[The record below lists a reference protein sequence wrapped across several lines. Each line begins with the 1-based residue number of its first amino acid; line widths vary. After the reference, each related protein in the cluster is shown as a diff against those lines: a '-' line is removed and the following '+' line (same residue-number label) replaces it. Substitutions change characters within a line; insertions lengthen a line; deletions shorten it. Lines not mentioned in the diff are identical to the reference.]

1 MADLEEV
8 VELLE
13 GLVRGGKTV
22 QDAVKQVQR
31 FTPDPELLRRAQAA
45 FEERAG
51 IIRTLRD
58 ARGILGDVPRPWYLG
73 PREGDRFWP
82 LLRKHLTDRKWDPDA
97 VDSLDRAS
105 TRIVSLLREPGA
117 DRIDTRGLVVG
128 YVQSGKTANFTA
140 VISKA
145 ADAGY
150 RFFVVLSG
158 IHNALRKQTQQRLD
172 RELFNLAPTDWL
184 PLTSAAG
191 DFRLGTVRPEGALV
205 QHGHQRLLCV
215 VKKNATV
222 LRRLLRWM
230 RNIPPELLV
239 RCPTL
244 VIDDEADQ
252 ASINTSLDQNART
265 AINRLILEIL
275 GFLPKA
281 AYVGY
286 TATPFANVLIDPAA
300 KDLYPKDFILSL
312 PRPPEYFG
320 PERIFGRDWLD
331 LDAPGAG
338 FDGLDMIRHVEDA
351 DVSLMRP
358 APNTQEDFYPRMT
371 PSLDAALRWFCMVSA
386 ARLARGQR
394 AEHSSMLVH
403 TTLYAAVHDR
413 FKGPINI
420 VLAALRQAVSG
431 NNPTLL
437 HVLREQWAIECG
449 RVPAVELG
457 LTPTPFESVLAHLPE
472 VLERIDIVVE
482 NSRSD
487 IRLEYP
493 ENPTMGRIVVVVG
506 GNTLSRGLTVE
517 GLSVSLFVRTATA
530 YDTLLQ
536 MGRWFGYRRGYA
548 DLPRIWMTRELEGW
562 FGDLATVEQEVR
574 NDILRYEEE
583 SVTPL
588 DFGIRIR
595 SHPDLDITARAKMG
609 RPVRCQVSFD
619 DVVRETILF
628 RHRDATWLHGNIEA
642 TGEFLRKARSTVGA
656 PREDE
661 AERWR
666 RVFFGVPAD
675 EVLKYLQH
683 YAFHESARDVRREM
697 LTGYIRAQN
706 AIGELQQWNVALIGL
721 QRPSDEQP
729 RVDLGNGFVM
739 PALNRSRVV
748 RGLQTGGDTAS
759 LGRIMSKV
767 DLGADLDF
775 TRREL
780 GAMSEEN
787 IRRARR
793 STYARVGLLCIYPID
808 KDSSPEHAVAQY
820 SEQKERFRAPLQAVE
835 HVVGLGFVFPKS
847 GRSTPQDYVT
857 VDLSGVEREPV
868 PEADEEP
875 EEGAV

>member
-1 MADLEEV
+1 MADLEEATA
-8 VELLE
+8 LLE

-22 QDAVKQVQR
+22 QEAVKQLQR
-31 FTPDPELLRRAQAA
+31 FTPDTELWRRAQAL

-58 ARGILGDVPRPWYLG
+58 ARGIVGDVPQPWYLG

-82 LLRKHLTDRKWDPDA
+82 LLRQHLTDRKWDRKA
-97 VDSLDRAS
+97 IDSLDGAS
-105 TRIVSLLREPGA
+105 TRIVSLLREPGSE
-117 DRIDTRGLVVG
+117 RIDTRGLVVG

-172 RELFNLAPTDWL
+172 RELFSLARAEWL
-184 PLTSAAG
+184 PLTDAAG

-205 QHGHQRLLCV
+205 QHGHQSLLCV

-230 RNIPPELLV
+230 RNIPPELLA

-252 ASINTSLDQNART
+252 ASINTSVDQNART

-275 GFLPKA
+275 SFLPKA
-281 AYVGY
+281 AYIGY
-286 TATPFANVLIDPAA
+286 TATPFANVLIDPTVT
-300 KDLYPKDFILSL
+300 DLYPKDFILSL

-320 PERIFGRDWLD
+320 PERIFGRERLD
-331 LDAPGAG
+331 LDDPGAE
-338 FDGLDMIRHVEDA
+338 FDGLDMIRLVENA
-351 DVSLMRP
+351 EVALLRP
-358 APNTQEDFYPRMT
+358 TPNKQDTFSPQMT
-371 PSLDAALRWFCMVSA
+371 PSLKKALHWFCMVSA

-394 AEHSSMLVH
+394 AAHSSMLVH
-403 TTLYAAVHDR
+403 TTLYAAVHER
-413 FKGPINI
+413 FVTPIKTVFQQI
-420 VLAALRQAVSG
+420 KQALTDHAVDE
-431 NNPTLL
+431 
-437 HVLREQWAIECG
+437 LRAQWEAECEL
-449 RVPAVELG
+449 VPATTFG
-457 LTPTPFESVLAHLPE
+457 LTPTPFEEVLAHLPE
-472 VLERIDIVVE
+472 VLQRIDVVVE

-493 ENPTMGRIVVVVG
+493 ENPTVGRIVVVVG
-506 GNTLSRGLTVE
+506 GNTLSRGLTIE
-517 GLSVSLFVRTATA
+517 GLSVSLFVRAATA

-536 MGRWFGYRRGYA
+536 MGRWFGYRNGYA

-574 NDILRYEEE
+574 NDILRYEQER
-583 SVTPL
+583 VTPL
-588 DFGIRIR
+588 DFGVRIR
-595 SHPDLDITARAKMG
+595 QHPALDITARVKMG
-609 RPVRCQVSFD
+609 RAMPCQMSFD

-628 RHRDATWLHGNIEA
+628 RHRDQAWLRGNLDATRA
-642 TGEFLRKARSTVGA
+642 FLQRARATVGA

-666 RVFFGVPAD
+666 RVFFGVPTE
-675 EVLKYLQH
+675 EVLTFLEQ
-683 YAFHESARDVRREM
+683 YAFHESARDVRRDM

-706 AIGELQQWNVALIGL
+706 KLGELLQWNVALIGL
-721 QRPSDEQP
+721 QRPEGHTTL
-729 RVDLGNGFVM
+729 DLGAGLIA
-739 PALNRSRVV
+739 PTLNRSRVV
-748 RGLQTGGDTAS
+748 RGLQPEDTAS
-759 LGRIMSKV
+759 LARIISKV

-775 TRREL
+775 TRSEL
-780 GAMSEEN
+780 SAMTEES
-787 IRRARR
+787 IRLARR
-793 STYARVGLLCIYPID
+793 NSLARVGLLCVYPID
-808 KDSSPEHAVAQY
+808 KASAPERPRVPSASAGGR
-820 SEQKERFRAPLQAVE
+820 ERAPLDAVE
-835 HVVGLGFVFPKS
+835 HLVGLGFVFPKS
-847 GRSTPQDYVT
+847 GRPTPQDYVT
-857 VDLSGVEREPV
+857 VDLSGVDREAV

-875 EEGAV
+875 EEGVA